1 LAVNDLESGR
11 IDAVMYDDLSLKDM
25 IQGKEIEKIGS
36 VETKEEFGIAVRKED
51 TELLATLNEGLE
63 ALMNDPYWQ
72 ELIAKY
78 NMK

>member
-1 LAVNDLESGR
+1 
-11 IDAVMYDDLSLKDM
+11 MCDDLSLKDM

-36 VETKEEFGIAVRKED
+36 VETKEEFGIAVGKR
-51 TELLATLNEGLE
+51 TPGHCRHLNEGLE

>member
-1 LAVNDLESGR
+1 
-11 IDAVMYDDLSLKDM
+11 KDM